1 MSTWYRLVYLGAC
14 PLPGTFLPARNR
26 SSRCR
31 LRCAGLPRRRPHV
44 TQRLKE
50 AAEAHGLAAWCQI
63 QRIWNESAELSADLA
78 SALAH
83 AKAVMAIRTDDAST
97 LAFAANAYAR
107 ATRDYDTAI
116 QMTEPALAQNP
127 AMPMRWRWGRWV
139 NTWAGRHDQSIRLS
153 ERALRCSPFDP
164 ARHLAFAALARAR
177 LFKGDADAALIAA
190 RRAAQASP
198 GHLPWHGYVIIS
210 LVRLGRT
217 QELGTTIEQLLTS
230 FPNIRLTNFLSRVTF
245 EPFTAE
251 LTAAGLP
258 T

>member
-1 MSTWYRLVYLGAC
+1 MSSISQSSISASSIARCYRFAVVRRPGDTTRASGAATPSPNSRLHVDMTDSADRNKAASRAMMPVASRPVRARPSEVRGRSVRRCQMSTWYRLVYLGAC
-14 PLPGTFLPARNR
+14 PLPGTFLLARNR

-63 QRIWNESAELSADLA
+63 QPIWNELAELSADLA

-127 AMPMRWRWGRWV
+127 AMPMRWRWGGGSTPGLDATTSRSV
-139 NTWAGRHDQSIRLS
+139 SLRGHYVAVLSIR
-153 ERALRCSPFDP
+153 R
-164 ARHLAFAALARAR
+164 
-177 LFKGDADAALIAA
+177 GI
-190 RRAAQASP
+190 
-198 GHLPWHGYVIIS
+198 
-210 LVRLGRT
+210 
-217 QELGTTIEQLLTS
+217 
-230 FPNIRLTNFLSRVTF
+230 
-245 EPFTAE
+245 
-251 LTAAGLP
+251 
-258 T
+258 